1 MSGFSVTTNGTTVSA
16 KMAAGSTGA
25 SLVVLVDGKVHAN
38 VTVAAGASTQAYT
51 LVSTQ
56 AYTLASTQ
64 AYTLASQLSPGTHRV
79 AAFKVTEDL
88 ELSSVSL
95 AAGGGSELHLHE
107 VTSDG
112 TLQRPAAQGGRKLE
126 FIGDSDTAGWCSLG
140 KPLGGDGALK
150 HEDAYVTWAQQLARG
165 VNASETST
173 VAVSGWG
180 VTTDSAPIQKVY
192 RNTYGQGSSVPRWD
206 FSTWVP
212 DAVVMLIG
220 PNDESLLRR
229 IGERDGA
236 AVVEAAEEGA
246 AAGAVAGD
254 GSGSFVKAYLALMTE
269 VASAYADAPT
279 PPKLVHVCGG
289 SINGLDPC
297 DDIQT
302 ANQRFNDDPPKG
314 FKGYY
319 TTISKKSWQM
329 INKAGSKYKG
339 CDAHY
344 SPLGHKV
351 LADAIRPQLE
361 AIMGW

>member
-1 MSGFSVTTNGTTVSA
+1 MAPTV
-16 KMAAGSTGA
+16 
-25 SLVVLVDGKVHAN
+25 DHKVHAN
-38 VTVAAGASTQAYT
+38 VTVAPGASTQAYT
-51 LVSTQ
+51 LVSE
-56 AYTLASTQ
+56 LP
-64 AYTLASQLSPGTHRV
+64 PGTHRV
-79 AAFKVTEDL
+79 TAFKVTEDL
-88 ELSSVSL
+88 ELSSADL

-112 TLQRPAAQGGRKLE
+112 MLQRPATQGGRKLE

-165 VNASETST
+165 VNASDT

-180 VTTDSAPIQKVY
+180 VTTDSTPIQKVF
-192 RNTYGQGSSVPRWD
+192 RNTFGQGSSVPRWN

-212 DAVVMLIG
+212 DAVVILIG
-220 PNDESLLRR
+220 PNDESLRRR
-229 IGERDGA
+229 IGERAGA
-236 AVVEAAEEGA
+236 AVIEAAEKDE
-246 AAGAVAGD
+246 AAGAVAGG
-254 GSGSFVKAYLALMTE
+254 GSGSFVKAYRALMTE

-314 FKGYY
+314 FRGYY
-319 TTISKKSWQM
+319 TTISQKSWQM

-344 SPLGHKV
+344 SALGHKV